1 MEIDQE
7 ENSHQVSIKDHSLG
21 PPVQCENITLQMIV
35 QSLLISEKLSFHC
48 NIILYDK
55 IIESVVFVD

>member
-21 PPVQCENITLQMIV
+21 PPVQCENITLQMNCTV
-35 QSLLISEKLSFHC
+35 ASHK
-48 NIILYDK
+48 
-55 IIESVVFVD
+55 